1 MRKEF
6 NLGLIGWPLKHSLS
20 PMIHQAALR
29 HLGLGG
35 NYRCFPVE
43 PLLKGEGAL
52 EKVLDQMRAGE
63 LHGLNVTLPHK
74 ETVVVRLDRLT
85 TTAGRIGAVN
95 TIFIEGTELVGD
107 NTDEDGFLWDLETVL
122 APEKGSA
129 LVLGAGGAARAV
141 VAGLNNTGW
150 KVWVAARRIS
160 QAEDLAQTL
169 EQPGKQPILPILL
182 DSETVRRVQSEVTL
196 IVNTTPVGMAP
207 EIDVSPWP
215 KEIPFPDRAH
225 VYDLVYTPRH
235 TRLTREARA
244 AGLRAVTGMGMLVEQ
259 AALAFE
265 LWTGRSAPRE
275 AMYQACKQAA
285 EEKQNGGGS

>member
-1 MRKEF
+1 
-6 NLGLIGWPLKHSLS
+6 
-20 PMIHQAALR
+20 MIHQAALK

-43 PLLKGEGAL
+43 PLPKGEDAL

-74 ETVVVRLDRLT
+74 ETVIVRLDRLT

-107 NTDEDGFLWDLETVL
+107 NTDEEAFLLDLETTL
-122 APEKGSA
+122 APEKQSA

-141 VAGLNNTGW
+141 VSGLNYAGW

-160 QAEDLAQTL
+160 QAEDLAEAL
-169 EQPGKQPILPILL
+169 EHPGKLPILPILFE
-182 DSETVRRVQSEVTL
+182 SEAIRGVVRSEVTL
-196 IVNTTPVGMAP
+196 IVNSTPVGMAP
-207 EIDVSPWP
+207 DVDASPWP
-215 KEIPFPDRAH
+215 KEIPFPDRAR

-235 TRLTREARA
+235 TQLTREARA
-244 AGLRAVTGMGMLVEQ
+244 AGLGAVTGMGMLVEQ

-265 LWTGRSAPRE
+265 CWTSRSAPRQAMHE
-275 AMYQACKQAA
+275 ASKKAI
-285 EEKQNGGGS
+285 EEFQQRGGS